1 VVEKIENAAI
11 LPFDAIGKDLAK
23 LMDIKRRL
31 IELGIRSGNSEH
43 ARDLLD
49 EVRAF
54 VRCVREGL
62 ETQLRDRSL
71 KDMTPEQA
79 QQAIYG
85 CKIFEESLQAT
96 YPELC
101 H

>member
-1 VVEKIENAAI
+1 VVEKKENAAT
-11 LPFDAIGKDLAK
+11 LPFDVIGKDLGK

-31 IELGIRSGNSEH
+31 IELGIRSGKSEH

-62 ETQLRDRSL
+62 ETRLHDRILRD
-71 KDMTPEQA
+71 MTSEQA

-85 CKIFEESLQAT
+85 CQIFEESLQAT
-96 YPELC
+96 YLELC

>member
-1 VVEKIENAAI
+1 VVEKIENAAT

-23 LMDIKRRL
+23 LMEIKRRL

-71 KDMTPEQA
+71 KDMTSEQA